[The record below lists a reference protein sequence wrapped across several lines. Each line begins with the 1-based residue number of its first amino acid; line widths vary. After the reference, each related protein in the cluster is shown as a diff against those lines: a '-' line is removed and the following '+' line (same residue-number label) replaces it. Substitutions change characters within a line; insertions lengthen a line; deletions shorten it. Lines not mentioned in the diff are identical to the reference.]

1 MVAVF
6 RFGSLLKKRKKK
18 QPKIDEAVYTSKN
31 GVYKDRPHV
40 SEMLPWI
47 AIYPKQLTSNTLC
60 NLVLGNDYS
69 LFSVFKFRGPDMA
82 SATDAELMLYNS
94 QINNILKTLPTGFVI
109 YFDAQR
115 HYAQDYES
123 SEMPN
128 ALAQEFDDERRDY
141 YRSQLHF
148 DSDYYF
154 VFYHVPPAFL
164 QNRFLEY
171 FTATEKDKKTKR
183 YSKNRKLFLDFE
195 DKFRDRLVQFSS
207 VLSDA
212 FRKKIYPLDREET
225 LSYLHSLV
233 SDRRFHVRYNPTR
246 FVSTYITD
254 AGIRGGRE
262 PKIGKKYMKI
272 ITVLDF
278 PPITTPGLFDAFNDL
293 DIEYR
298 WNSRFIC
305 LSKLDSHK
313 EIAQYCKFFGQQIKG
328 FWSQIREAI
337 TKTPSTEALDETA
350 AANRDDAQAA
360 LNELG
365 ADYVSYG
372 YYNMNIIILDE
383 DKARCTEKA
392 NAFLQILNNMNF
404 AGFVESDNSME
415 AWRGTLPGCPKC
427 NIRRPSISSANFCHL
442 APITA
447 MWSGDKNN
455 ETLKG
460 PVLLYTDSTGY
471 TPFRLSLHVGGV
483 GHTLIVGPSGS
494 GKSVLLNTLEAN
506 FLKYP
511 NANVFIFDKAASS
524 RALTYGM
531 GGHFYNLAA
540 EGNSDLS
547 FQPLANIDDEREIK
561 WAKEWIMAYLIQ
573 RNVKVTPKE
582 DILVWNAL
590 QSLKVLPKDQRTLTV
605 FNEMVQSQEI
615 RQAMQ
620 ALTMKGSFGKLFDNN
635 VDFAG
640 KGNWRV
646 FEMETLMGIPS
657 IVPPTLDY
665 LFHQIET
672 IIRHAT
678 GPSLIVLD
686 ECWLFLDNEVFQNK
700 LKEYFKDMR
709 KKNTSIWIATQQL
722 SDIASKPNLLDT
734 VNDQCKNK
742 IFLPNVNARSDANAK
757 LYQIFNCN
765 ERQIDII
772 SSMTPKRD
780 YYYSSEKGNRLF
792 QLALQPAEVPFVTA
806 TAKSDQL
813 AMDRILANGNK
824 GSFVEQWFKYKDAEK
839 EWEKY
844 KQYEP
849 AAAGS

>member
-1 MVAVF
+1 M
-6 RFGSLLKKRKKK
+6 FGSLSKLKKK
-18 QPKIDEAVYTSKN
+18 QKKKQKIDEAVYTSKN
-31 GVYKDRPHV
+31 GVYKNRPHV
-40 SEMLPWI
+40 SDMLPWV
-47 AIYPKQLTSNTLC
+47 AIDPDCLGDFNF
-60 NLVLGNDYS
+60 VHGNDFS
-69 LFSVFKFRGPDMA
+69 LFAVFKFRGPDMA
-82 SATDAELMLYNS
+82 SATDAELMQYNNEL
-94 QINNILKTLPTGFVI
+94 NNILKTLPTGFVI

-123 SEMPN
+123 SDMPVP
-128 ALAQEFDDERRDY
+128 LAQEFDDERRDY
-141 YRSQLHF
+141 YKSQLHF

-154 VFYHVPPAFL
+154 ILYQEPAEFL
-164 QNRFLEY
+164 KNRFLEF
-171 FTATEKDKKTKR
+171 FTTPDKASAKYTKNYKLYVDYEEKFKDRVTR
-183 YSKNRKLFLDFE
+183 IRNALTLAFQG
-195 DKFRDRLVQFSS
+195 KFRQLNQ
-207 VLSDA
+207 
-212 FRKKIYPLDREET
+212 EET
-225 LSYLHSLV
+225 LTYLHSLV
-233 SDRRFHVRYNPTR
+233 SDRRFTVRYNPSR
-246 FVSTYITD
+246 FVADYVAD
-254 AGIRGGRE
+254 AGILGGRE
-262 PKIGKKYMKI
+262 PKIGNKYMKI
-272 ITVLDF
+272 ITVLNF
-278 PPITTPGLFDAFNDL
+278 PPVSAPGLFDAFNNL
-293 DIEYR
+293 NVEYR

-305 LSKLDSHK
+305 LSKLDARK
-313 EIAQYCKFFGQQIKG
+313 EIAQRCKLFGQQIKG
-328 FWSQIREAI
+328 FWTYIREAI
-337 TKTPSTEALDETA
+337 TKEQSADALDETA

-365 ADYVSYG
+365 SDFVSYG

-383 DKARCTEKA
+383 DKNRCTEKA
-392 NAFLQILNNMNF
+392 NLFLETLNGM
-404 AGFVESDNSME
+404 GFTGFLETDNSME
-415 AWRGTLPGCPKC
+415 AWRGTLPGCYKC
-427 NIRRPSISSANFCHL
+427 NIRRPSVSSINFCHL
-442 APITA
+442 APATA

-455 ETLKG
+455 EHLKG

-471 TPFRLSLHVGGV
+471 TPFRLSLHDGDI

-511 NANVFIFDKAASS
+511 GANVFIFDKAASS
-524 RALTYGM
+524 RALTYGV

-547 FQPLANIDDEREIK
+547 FQPLANIDDEGEIK

-582 DILVWNAL
+582 EILVWNAL
-590 QSLKVLPKDQRTLTV
+590 QSLRVLPQEQRTITV

-620 ALTMKGSFGKLFDNN
+620 TLTMKGSFGKLFDNN

-672 IIRHAT
+672 AIRNAT

-742 IFLPNVNARSDANAK
+742 IFLPNVNAESEANAK
-757 LYQIFNCN
+757 LYQLFGCN
-765 ERQIDII
+765 ERQIQII
-772 SSMTPKRD
+772 STMTPKRD
-780 YYYSSEKGNRLF
+780 YYYSSDKGNRLF
-792 QLALQPAEVPFVTA
+792 QLALQPAEIPFVTA
-806 TAKSDQL
+806 TAKTDQL
-813 AMDRILANGNK
+813 AMNRILASGSK
-824 GSFVEQWFKYKDAEK
+824 ESFVEQWFKYKDAEK

-849 AAAGS
+849 APAGS